1 MQFKATVQ
9 GDAWFLK
16 FVKNPLGLLSFAL
29 LLGATFLA
37 VFAYV
42 LAPDDSP
49 NANNMHLSIAAKPP
63 GFRVLMCVVPNL
75 DTPKVTRWE
84 SFLYGTP
91 KGVLELPISDYSLK
105 EQGLQ
110 VTLLQAEADGVQTQY
125 FTYEQLTKDE
135 GPFDINQVIRPY
147 TFWLGTDKYG
157 RDLLSRMLIGL
168 RVSLSVGFIAVL
180 ISLIIGISLGAISG
194 YFGGRTDQIIMWLI
208 NVTWSIPTLLLVI
221 AITLALGKG
230 FWQVFI
236 AVGLT
241 MWVEVARVVRGQVMS
256 VKQRQFITAARAL
269 GYSDARIIW
278 RHILPNALTPVII
291 ISAANFASAIL
302 IESGLSFLG
311 IGAQPPIPSW
321 GSIIKDHYAYIV
333 LGKPYLALVPG
344 FAIMILVMAFML
356 LGNALRDVLD
366 VKKY

>member
-1 MQFKATVQ
+1 MHSKATVQ
-9 GDAWFLK
+9 VDSWVLK
-16 FVKNPLGLLSFAL
+16 FLKNPLGLLSFAL
-29 LLGATFLA
+29 LITATFLA
-37 VFAYV
+37 VFAYT

-63 GFRVLMCVVPNL
+63 GFQVMMCVLPNL
-75 DTPKVTRWE
+75 EAPKVSSW
-84 SFLYGTP
+84 SAFLYGRP
-91 KGVLELPISDYSLK
+91 KGALELPIVDYQLTD
-105 EQGLQ
+105 QGLK
-110 VTLLQAEADGVQTQY
+110 VTLLQSEPDGEQTKFFPLDRFEEGGEKFKLDQVVQS
-125 FTYEQLTKDE
+125 
-135 GPFDINQVIRPY
+135 Y

-180 ISLIIGISLGAISG
+180 ISLIIGISLGSISG

-256 VKQRQFITAARAL
+256 VKQRQYVIAARAL
-269 GYSDARIIW
+269 GFSDARIIW
-278 RHILPNALTPVII
+278 RHILPNALTPEII

-344 FAIMILVMAFML
+344 FAIMLLVMAFML

-366 VKKY
+366 VKQ

>member
-1 MQFKATVQ
+1 MQPKARVNA
-9 GDAWFLK
+9 DSWVLK
-16 FVKNPLGLLSFAL
+16 FAKNPLGIFSLAL
-29 LLGATFLA
+29 LILA
-37 VFAYV
+37 VFFAIFAYV

-49 NANNMHLSIAAKPP
+49 NANTMHLSLAAKPP
-63 GFRVLMCVVPNL
+63 GFSVMMCMVPNIEAS
-75 DTPKVTRWE
+75 KESSWE
-84 SFLYGTP
+84 AFLYGRP
-91 KGVLELPISDYSLK
+91 KGYVELPITDYTLLD
-105 EQGLQ
+105 EGLQ
-110 VTLLQAEADGVQTQY
+110 VTLLQTDAEGSQNKFFAWDEFTLQGKKFQIDQAIQY
-125 FTYEQLTKDE
+125 
-135 GPFDINQVIRPY
+135 R

-180 ISLIIGISLGAISG
+180 ISLIIGVSLGAISG
-194 YFGGRTDQIIMWLI
+194 YFGGRVDQLIMWLI

-256 VKQRQFITAARAL
+256 VKQRQFVTAARAL
-269 GYSDARIIW
+269 GYSDVRIILK
-278 RHILPNALTPVII
+278 HILPNALTPVII

-356 LGNALRDVLD
+356 VGNTLRDVLD
-366 VKKY
+366 VKQ

>member
-1 MQFKATVQ
+1 MHTQATVQ
-9 GDAWFLK
+9 GKSWVLK
-16 FVKNPLGLLSFAL
+16 FLKNPLGLLSFAL
-29 LLGATFLA
+29 LIIATALA

-63 GFRVLMCVVPNL
+63 GFKVLMCVLPNL
-75 DTPKVTRWE
+75 QAPEVSPWTA
-84 SFLYGTP
+84 FLYGRP
-91 KGVLELPISDYSLK
+91 KGELEIPIKNYTLTD
-105 EQGLQ
+105 QGL
-110 VTLLQAEADGVQTQY
+110 TLNLLQAEPDGVETKF
-125 FTYEQLTKDE
+125 FTIDRLTSAGEKFQL
-135 GPFDINQVIRPY
+135 NQVIRPY

-168 RVSLSVGFIAVL
+168 RVSLSVGLIAVL
-180 ISLIIGISLGAISG
+180 ISLIIGISLGAVSG

-256 VKQRQFITAARAL
+256 VKQRQYVMAARAL
-269 GYSDARIIW
+269 GYSDGRIIW

-366 VKKY
+366 VKE

>member
-1 MQFKATVQ
+1 MYTQATVQ
-9 GDAWFLK
+9 GNSRILK
-16 FVKNPLGLLSFAL
+16 FMKNPLGLLSLIL
-29 LLGATFLA
+29 LLAAIFLA

-63 GFRVLMCVVPNL
+63 GFNVLMCVLPNL
-75 DTPKVTRWE
+75 QAPKVSSWE
-84 SFLYGTP
+84 AFLYGTP
-91 KGVLELPISDYSLK
+91 KGFIELPIKDYTLSDS
-105 EQGLQ
+105 GLQ
-110 VTLLQAEADGVQTQY
+110 VTLLQAEADGVQTKFY
-125 FTYEQLTKDE
+125 PKERFVTPGNEFQLDQA
-135 GPFDINQVIRPY
+135 IMSY